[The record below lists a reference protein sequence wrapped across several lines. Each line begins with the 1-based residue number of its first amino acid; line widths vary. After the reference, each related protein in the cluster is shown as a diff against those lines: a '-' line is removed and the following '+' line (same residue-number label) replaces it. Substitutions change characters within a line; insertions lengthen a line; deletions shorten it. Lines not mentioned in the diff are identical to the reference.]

1 MSYHQLDLE
10 SLSRALESLSAL
22 TGFQYSVYDDRL
34 RRILSPA
41 REDVLLALVKSTKKG
56 RELYQCFIEEQV
68 RRVLTTQKPQIRQS
82 FTGQYHL
89 FVPVQYKEL
98 RLVTIAEAFYES
110 GADFE
115 RFYKENAQ
123 KLALPERQ
131 KESLRREITIIS
143 TAPIVVRLRRIHSLV
158 EIIVAAECE
167 KVELS
172 KRWRS
177 LKAIVSL
184 MANVD
189 SKTPIKEIYR
199 NIIDAVIFL
208 FNVDTAAVF
217 SMRKHAFSSDISAGR
232 LADLIQNIDVPG
244 HNPFFA
250 HASATGKPVTVRDE
264 HELRQSGLPEEIVSM
279 HLFPITSGFGAFGFL
294 VVFNSILDRESVD
307 AVNELCMLSSSLC
320 GIRLQSEEYEREAS
334 SWGQVSERI
343 FKLHNLFREPDR
355 LYEGIVNDA
364 SSLVG
369 AEKCS
374 LMMPDFG
381 EKMLRVFAAKGAER
395 WLMGNIKVRPGEGIA
410 GRVFERGV
418 PILTDREEVIR
429 QYTATVKPRYK
440 TPSSISMPLKVAD
453 ETIGVLTLS
462 DKYSGEP
469 FSDNDISAVTHFASQ
484 ASILLRLSDYYEQ
497 SEQMRELSI
506 TDPLTGL
513 FNRRYFDIR
522 LEEESQR
529 AKRYGLPMSLV
540 LMDIDNFK
548 LFNDSEGHLAGDYI
562 LKEIATVM
570 SAAVRA
576 NDILVRF
583 GGEEFVIL
591 MPQTSKEDALRVS
604 ERIRKNVREHIP
616 RSWAKFPA
624 KHITISAGISMYPEC
639 GDLKNHLFRC
649 ADKAL
654 YRAKI
659 DGKDRIRVWD
669 RSDFSL
675 RESPKTPKD

>member
-1 MSYHQLDLE
+1 MSYHQLDLK
-10 SLSRALESLSAL
+10 SLSHALESLSAL
-22 TGFQYSVYDDRL
+22 TGFHYSVYDDQL
-34 RRILSPA
+34 HRIVSPA
-41 REDVLLALVKSTKKG
+41 KEDALLSLIKSTEKG
-56 RELYQCFIEEQV
+56 RELYRSFIEEQV
-68 RRVLTTQKPQIRQS
+68 GRALTRNKPMMQQS
-82 FTGQYHL
+82 FTRQYHL
-89 FVPVQYKEL
+89 IVPVQYKEL
-98 RLVTIAEAFYES
+98 RLVAIAEAFYES
-110 GADFE
+110 TADFE
-115 RFYKENAQ
+115 KFYEENAR

-131 KESLRREITIIS
+131 KESLKKEITIIPA
-143 TAPIVVRLRRIHSLV
+143 APIVVRLRRIHSLV
-158 EIIVAAECE
+158 EVIVASECE
-167 KVELS
+167 KGELN

-177 LKAIVSL
+177 SKTIVSL
-184 MANVD
+184 IANVNSD
-189 SKTPIKEIYR
+189 APIKDIYR

-208 FNVDTAAVF
+208 FDVDTAAVF
-217 SMRKHAFSSDISAGR
+217 CRGKDVFSSDVAAGR
-232 LADLIQNIDVPG
+232 LRDVIRSTG
-244 HNPFFA
+244 ISGQNPFLSQ
-250 HASATGKPVTVRDE
+250 ASATGKPVAVCDD
-264 HELRQSGLPEEIVSM
+264 HELRQCGFPEEIVSM
-279 HLFPITSGFGAFGFL
+279 YLFPITSGFGAFGFL
-294 VVFNSILDRESVD
+294 AVFNSFLDRESVD
-307 AVNELCMLSSSLC
+307 AVEELCMLSSSLC
-320 GIRLQSEEYEREAS
+320 GVRQQKEEYERETL

-343 FKLHNLFREPDR
+343 CGLHTLFREPDR
-355 LYEGIVNDA
+355 LHEGIVNDA

-381 EKMLRVFAAKGAER
+381 EKILRVFAAKGADR

-410 GRVFERGV
+410 GRVFERGE

-429 QYTATVKPRYK
+429 QYTTAVKPRYR

-469 FSDNDISAVTHFASQ
+469 FSQNDLSTVMHFASQ

-522 LEEESQR
+522 LDEESQR

-540 LMDIDNFK
+540 LLDIDNFK

-562 LKEIATVM
+562 LKEIAAVM

-604 ERIRKNVREHIP
+604 ERIRKNVREQIP
-616 RSWAKFPA
+616 LSWSKFPA
-624 KHITISAGISMYPEC
+624 KQITISAGISMYPDC
-639 GDLKNHLFRC
+639 GGLKDHLIRC

-654 YRAKI
+654 YKAKI
-659 DGKDRIRVWD
+659 QGKDRICVWD
-669 RSDFSL
+669 HRSS
-675 RESPKTPKD
+675 